1 MKIEITQK
9 KIIFTNTLLFVI
21 SFIFVRFSDIFR
33 MHKDLHWIYT
43 FANLTHLIIFPTT
56 IFLSLILAFNSYSQ
70 IKQRKILYIL
80 LSLSPII
87 LFLLLFIFSISIN
100 H

>member
-1 MKIEITQK
+1 MKIEKTQK

-56 IFLSLILAFNSYSQ
+56 IFLSLILAFNSYSK

>member
-80 LSLSPII
+80 LCLSPII
-87 LFLLLFIFSISIN
+87 LFLILFIFSISIN